1 MNIDKFRVQEGK
13 KFNLKDF
20 EPAYAGNLSKD
31 QVTEEAIAKNISE
44 LVRLQNLLYA
54 HNRYGIL
61 VILQAM
67 DAAGKDSVIK
77 HIMSGLNPQ
86 GVQVTAFKAP
96 SEKEIDHDY
105 LWRSHD
111 NLPERGNI
119 AIFNRSYYEDVTV
132 VRVHKLL
139 PQQNMPEEI
148 ISSDIW
154 QKRYRQIRDFE
165 RYMEENGVIVVKFFL
180 HISKKEQKKRILER
194 IEDPQKNWKFTMGD
208 IQERKYWDKYMDTY
222 EDVIRQT
229 STSYAPWHVIPAD
242 HKWYAR
248 LLISEILVQIL
259 TKLKLHYPELD
270 EAALSEYRKMLM
282 EESD

>member
-1 MNIDKFRVQEGK
+1 MNIDKFRIDEGK

-132 VRVHKLL
+132 IRVHRLL
-139 PQQNMPEEI
+139 SQQNMPEEI

-194 IEDPQKNWKFTMGD
+194 IEDTQKNWKFTMGD

-259 TKLKLHYPELD
+259 TKLKLHYPKLD